1 MQSRTTDL
9 WRAEPCFEIR
19 SLHVLRSS
27 TLLPSVLRADW
38 ASKLWDP
45 PLCPGA
51 VWREV
56 EVKSSPESSV
66 YHPDKLKKKLK
77 TGLKSF
83 KVSVLNCSFYLIQ
96 PACEP
101 PLPWQVPRQ
110 WSSAGVPPRSWPSDG
125 TSARRHL
132 RWQSCRRHLQWW
144 LLWPGLLYHDMCDP
158 SQPGFW

>member
-45 PLCPGA
+45 PLGPGA